1 MVQTTSTIY
10 QSGVASSGSLNLDNA
25 AAAGDEIVYVVN
37 DMKDTFEVRNGA
49 ILSIGTGAGSGT
61 AAFVQS
67 CGSVYSTPNPVD
79 SSFPDKVRIMGMT
92 ISAGA
97 QVHVGKNDTL
107 FVSATSNAM
116 KNCSA
121 PIGARGDISIAY
133 NGGSSAGAAASSAS
147 LFLDDGA
154 VLSGGGYL
162 GGVADKGAAQT
173 WISNQTQSSGALQA
187 SRTGAISAGNKVK
200 VNVDGDW
207 AVIGD
212 TSTVGADTVFGNDDE
227 ITIGGNIGVFMNTV
241 LRIGDRVHISQTG
254 QNGSGIFVG
263 SGAKMLVGN
272 NASIYAR
279 GGFGAGYAGEY
290 SAAIV
295 SIGSGASITLDHQ
308 ADGILAAEASAV
320 VTIGDGATINA
331 AMISVGY
338 AQDPN
343 NGSFISAKGA
353 PSMQIGNNATI
364 NLMTEALFDD
374 PTEFQIAQK
383 GYIVLDSFN
392 SVVKPAM
399 MSVGSNVNLV
409 ASGISVGDLIKQ
421 YVIPNDPSRFGSYAG
436 RTFLWGAAAQAN
448 KLSFDAGASIDLNGG
463 GIEVN
468 GTNDGII
475 FSGGTINVIGSDG
488 LTSTISN
495 TISAGWISM
504 GSSFKV
510 LTDSN
515 GVSTLVTSKNGGN
528 NSITFGDDFNINL
541 QSNAAT
547 GATGNLTADG
557 SQDVYSFG
565 NNLHLNANSI
575 YLGQFSHTYSGVDY
589 TATPTGV
596 SITFGDNANVM
607 LSGGFIMNSATGMFM
622 SMGNSGNLSIASGFL
637 FNNIG
642 TASGVV
648 RIGNNANIM
657 VNSGFDFSNGAMSGT
672 ELIGNNA
679 SIAIGNGFNFINGGS
694 AGTLSIG
701 NDLDLSTGNGFS
713 FLNSGASGYM
723 LVGSN
728 AQMNIDGGFSF
739 SNGGLRAGL
748 SIGNN
753 GHINVGSG
761 FDFNNVGARA
771 GLSIGNDLI
780 LSTGSGFSFSNKTYL
795 GSMTVGSNAHMNI
808 NGDFNFNNGTYNG
821 SLTIGDNASVA
832 ISNGFNFSNGTSS
845 GNLSIG
851 NNGHIDVG
859 SGFNFSNGGS
869 AGNLNIG
876 DSTELNVKN
885 DFAFTNAVASGA
897 IAIGS
902 GANLNIGGNF
912 SVYNGDLGKVSFGD
926 VATVKVGSSLSIYNN
941 GDNGIINVGSND
953 NISVA
958 GSFDFV
964 NSGAAGSINIGASTT
979 IIADNGFGFVNS
991 GVSGAFLAQDNI
1003 SIKAGGSG
1011 FTFVNSGSTG
1021 ASMTVGNNA
1030 NFDINGNFQY
1040 LNPGSDNSSNA
1051 PLSVGSSGVFNIT
1064 SNFIVVGSSAA
1075 AIFGA
1080 YTSMVVGGNVSML
1093 EDYNSIVASAGYQY
1107 GSYTDLSI
1115 GSNMS
1120 ICGSN
1125 IHFNADISNTISVG
1139 GNIFLM
1145 GTAGVWSK
1153 GDGGTLNTSGIFVLG
1168 GPDSNGN
1175 SIVNESFVVGASNV
1189 VTISTGGLLVDV
1201 ANGQYVQGDNGI
1213 LDTLGDITIKG
1224 AGTIFSA
1231 GNDFVISTHG
1241 NGITLDSG
1249 AKSFT
1254 IGDNAILDADG
1265 GIISMG
1271 AVSTVGAS
1279 ANNIIIGSNA
1289 SVNIGGILY
1298 GNATQ
1303 RVVIADQAHGNL
1315 GNITMSGRADKL
1327 TIGND
1332 ANLSM
1337 GNVALNSSANQ
1348 LLVGSGATLNMGALS
1363 VLSNGTVNIGDN
1375 ASVSIL
1381 GSTNLA
1387 GGEAEL
1393 IISNNANIIADN
1405 INIDGANAS
1414 IAIGNNAN
1422 INTKDIHISGTSARL
1437 IVGSNASANMGNL
1450 DIISNAAYATFGDN
1464 AVISMAD
1471 LNMQGTGAYTTIGNG
1486 ATLDTGNIT
1495 LNGDTEKLVIGSNAS
1510 INTGDITFNGAN
1522 QVVSIGN
1529 GANASFGNIALLGSG
1544 AALNRQSNSLIVGSG
1559 NYFASNMTM
1568 GVGLRNSI
1576 TLASGAYWSVNN
1588 LIFSGVAN
1596 NSATS
1601 LTPNITLQSG
1611 ATLIVDNMTGIGLSP
1626 TNKVFIRASA
1636 GGNVIIHSGFFDT
1649 VSNATSANAL
1659 DVNFTGATTNP
1670 VIFEYDGDI
1679 KDTEGKLTLRGLPA
1693 MTDNT
1698 KLIFNLGKDTKYTDQ
1713 NRFKTV
1719 YEKGTAGN
1727 NIMIVQYMSV
1737 ETGEWEE
1744 VARFSV
1750 PQWGGPTATNPA
1762 NILVVKQADG
1772 SYKMTI
1778 TKCFLSGT
1786 HIMTENG
1793 ERVVEEL
1800 AVGDQI
1806 ITFKDGKEVLQ
1817 TIVWVGSMDVD
1828 VNNYSNK
1835 ETLYPIRIKAHAFG
1849 LNQPHRDLLVTP
1861 EHTIYVDGGLTPAR
1875 MLVNGRS
1882 IIVDKSIEKYTVHH
1896 IETIEHSIIL
1906 SENLLTESYLNTDNK
1921 DMFNG
1926 ETVNLR
1932 LEFNENAGHKS
1943 WEEDAAA
1950 PLVVAREKVEPIWQR
1965 LDRRATQLGFATV
1978 ERAKT
1983 TRDPALCLTTQKGDV
1998 IKPVDIQGKVYS
2010 FYLPANVRVIG
2021 LRSRAA
2027 QPAEAVGPFCD
2038 DRRMLGV
2045 LVSKFTV
2052 LGDETVTVLPSE
2064 MSEVSGWY
2072 PAEKGRSDRWT
2083 KGLAILP
2090 QEISEI
2096 SNKVRLLKVE
2106 LTDSSVY
2113 LLDEEGDWAKTA

>member
-10 QSGVASSGSLNLDNA
+10 QSGIKSYSRLDLANA

-37 DMKDTFEVRNGA
+37 DMKDIFEVRSGA
-49 ILSIGTGAGSGT
+49 ILSIGAGAGSGT

-67 CGSVYSTPNPVD
+67 CGSVYSTPNTVD
-79 SSFPDKVRIMGMT
+79 SSFPGKVRMMGMA

-107 FVSATSNAM
+107 FVSAKMQNSQNS
-116 KNCSA
+116 SA
-121 PIGARGDISIAY
+121 PVGARGDISIAY
-133 NGGSSAGAAASSAS
+133 NGDVSGAAASSAS

-154 VLSGGGYL
+154 MLSGGGYL
-162 GGVADKGAAQT
+162 GGIADKGAAQT
-173 WISNQTQSSGALQA
+173 WGSNQAQSSGALQA

-200 VNVDGDW
+200 VKVDGDW

-212 TSTVGADTVFGNDDE
+212 VSNVGADTVFGNDDE

-241 LRIGDRVHISQTG
+241 LRIGDRVHMSQTG

-272 NASIYAR
+272 DASIYAR
-279 GGFGAGYAGEY
+279 GGFGAGYSGKY
-290 SAAIV
+290 SAAVV

-308 ADGILAAEASAV
+308 AAGVFAAEAGAV
-320 VTIGDGATINA
+320 VTIGDGATIDA
-331 AMISVGY
+331 AMLSVGY
-338 AQDPN
+338 TQNPT
-343 NGSFISAKGA
+343 NGSFISGGGA
-353 PSMQIGNNATI
+353 ASMQIGNNATVD
-364 NLMTEALFDD
+364 LMTEALFDD
-374 PTEFQIAQK
+374 PTEFQVAEK
-383 GYIVLDSFN
+383 GYIVLDNKAAQMTMLTF
-392 SVVKPAM
+392 
-399 MSVGSNVNLV
+399 GSHANLLG
-409 ASGISVGDLIKQ
+409 SGISVGDLVKK
-421 YVIPNDPSRFGSYAG
+421 YAIPNDPSRFGSYAG
-436 RTFLWGAAAQAN
+436 KTFIWGNAAANN
-448 KLSFDAGASIDLNGG
+448 KLTFGAGASVNLNGG

-468 GTNDGII
+468 GTSDSIV
-475 FSGGTINVIGSDG
+475 FSGGTINIVDSNG
-488 LTSTISN
+488 LTSAISN

-510 LTDSN
+510 FTDSN
-515 GVSTLVTSKNGGN
+515 GVSTLVTYGNTGN
-528 NSITFGDDFNINL
+528 NSITFGDDFNIDL
-541 QSNAAT
+541 QQNAAT

-557 SQDVYSFG
+557 SRDVYSFG

-575 YLGQFSHTYSGVDY
+575 YLGQFSHTYSGTDY

-596 SITFGDNANVM
+596 SITFGNNANIM
-607 LSGGFIMNSATGMFM
+607 LSGGFIMNSANAMYM
-622 SMGNSGNLSIASGFL
+622 SMGDSGNLSIASGFL
-637 FNNIG
+637 FNNLDANG
-642 TASGVV
+642 AVL
-648 RIGNNANIM
+648 IGNNANIM
-657 VNSGFDFSNGAMSGT
+657 MNSGFDFSNG
-672 ELIGNNA
+672 
-679 SIAIGNGFNFINGGS
+679 
-694 AGTLSIG
+694 
-701 NDLDLSTGNGFS
+701 
-713 FLNSGASGYM
+713 GA
-723 LVGSN
+723 N
-728 AQMNIDGGFSF
+728 
-739 SNGGLRAGL
+739 
-748 SIGNN
+748 
-753 GHINVGSG
+753 
-761 FDFNNVGARA
+761 
-771 GLSIGNDLI
+771 
-780 LSTGSGFSFSNKTYL
+780 
-795 GSMTVGSNAHMNI
+795 
-808 NGDFNFNNGTYNG
+808 
-821 SLTIGDNASVA
+821 
-832 ISNGFNFSNGTSS
+832 

-851 NNGHIDVG
+851 SRGHIDVG
-859 SGFNFSNGGS
+859 S
-869 AGNLNIG
+869 
-876 DSTELNVKN
+876 
-885 DFAFTNAVASGA
+885 
-897 IAIGS
+897 
-902 GANLNIGGNF
+902 
-912 SVYNGDLGKVSFGD
+912 FG
-926 VATVKVGSSLSIYNN
+926 
-941 GDNGIINVGSND
+941 
-953 NISVA
+953 
-958 GSFDFV
+958 FV
-964 NSGAAGSINIGASTT
+964 NSGSAGSINIGASTT

-991 GVSGAFLAQDNI
+991 GASGAFLAQDNI

-1021 ASMTVGNNA
+1021 ASMTVGNSA

-1040 LNPGSDNSSNA
+1040 LNPGSGNSGNE
-1051 PLSVGSSGVFNIT
+1051 PLSVGSSGIFNIT

-1080 YTSMVVGGNVSML
+1080 YTSMVVGGNVSVL
-1093 EDYNSIVASAGYQY
+1093 EDYSAVVSSAGYQY

-1139 GNIFLM
+1139 GSIILK
-1145 GTAGVWSK
+1145 GDAGVWSK
-1153 GDGGTLNTSGIFVLG
+1153 GEGGTLNASGISVLG
-1168 GPDSNGN
+1168 GPDSKG
-1175 SIVNESFVVGASNV
+1175 SAIANESFVVGANNI
-1189 VTISTGGLLVDV
+1189 VTISNGGLLVNV
-1201 ANGQYVQGDNGI
+1201 ANGRYVQGDNGI
-1213 LDTLGDITIKG
+1213 LDTLGDITING
-1224 AGTIFSA
+1224 AGAIFSA

-1249 AKSFT
+1249 ATSFN
-1254 IGDNAILDADG
+1254 IGNNAILNTDG

-1271 AVSTVGAS
+1271 SVSAGAKT
-1279 ANNIIIGSNA
+1279 NNIVIGSNA
-1289 SVNIGGILY
+1289 SINIGGIQY
-1298 GNATQ
+1298 GGSTQ
-1303 RVVIADQAHGNL
+1303 SVAIADQAYGNL
-1315 GNITMSGRADKL
+1315 GNVIMSGSADVL
-1327 TIGND
+1327 SIGND

-1337 GNVALNSSANQ
+1337 GNVTLNSGSDE
-1348 LLVGSGATLNMGALS
+1348 LTVGSGATLNMDTLS
-1363 VLSNGTVNIGDN
+1363 ILSNGTVGIGDN

-1381 GSTNLA
+1381 GNTNLA
-1387 GGEAEL
+1387 GASAG
-1393 IISNNANIIADN
+1393 ITISNNAI
-1405 INIDGANAS
+1405 
-1414 IAIGNNAN
+1414 
-1422 INTKDIHISGTSARL
+1422 
-1437 IVGSNASANMGNL
+1437 
-1450 DIISNAAYATFGDN
+1450 
-1464 AVISMAD
+1464 ISMAD
-1471 LNMQGTGAYTTIGNG
+1471 LNMQGTGAYTSIGNG
-1486 ATLDTGNIT
+1486 ATLNTGNIT
-1495 LNGDTEKLVIGSNAS
+1495 LGANADRLVIGSNAS
-1510 INTGDITFNGAN
+1510 INTGDIVFNAAS
-1522 QVVSIGN
+1522 QLMSIGN
-1529 GANASFGNIALLGSG
+1529 GANASFGDVVLMGSEG
-1544 AALNRQSNSLIVGSG
+1544 VANRPTNSIVVGSG
-1559 NYFASNMTM
+1559 SYGANNMTM
-1568 GVGLRNSI
+1568 GVGVRN
-1576 TLASGAYWSVNN
+1576 TLTLGSGAYWSVNN
-1588 LIFSGVAN
+1588 LIFSAIGSTAAN
-1596 NSATS
+1596 STTFA
-1601 LTPNITLQSG
+1601 NILLQSG

-1659 DVNFTGATTNP
+1659 EVNFTGLAANP
-1670 VIFEYDGDI
+1670 AIFEYDGDI
-1679 KDTEGKLTLRGLPA
+1679 QDTKGKLTLRGLA
-1693 MTDNT
+1693 AITDNT

-1713 NRFKTV
+1713 NRFRTRYV
-1719 YEKGTAGN
+1719 DGVL
-1727 NIMIVQYMSV
+1727 IVEYMTV
-1737 ETGEWEE
+1737 ETGEWVN
-1744 VARFSV
+1744 VASFSM
-1750 PQWGGPTATNPA
+1750 PTLLTSGAWTGGPAGGSSANNAA
-1762 NILVVKQADG
+1762 NILVVQQSDG
-1772 SYKMTI
+1772 SYQMTI

-1793 ERVVEEL
+1793 ERVVEDI

-1806 ITFKDGKEVLQ
+1806 VTFKDGKEVLQ

-1906 SENLLTESYLNTDNK
+1906 SENILTESYLNTDNK

-1926 ETVNLR
+1926 EAVNLR

-1943 WEEDAAA
+1943 WEKDAAA

-2052 LGDETVTVLPSE
+2052 LGDEAVTVLPSE

-2106 LTDSSVY
+2106 LTDSSIY

>member
-1 MVQTTSTIY
+1 MVQTTSTIS
-10 QSGVASSGSLNLDNA
+10 QSGVAESGRLNLDNA

-37 DMKDTFEVRNGA
+37 DIRNTFVVQNGA
-49 ILSIGTGAGSGT
+49 IFSIGTGAGSGT

-67 CGSVYSTPNPVD
+67 CGSVYSTPNPVN
-79 SSFPDKVRIMGMT
+79 SSLPGKVRMMGMT

-97 QVHVGKNDTL
+97 QVYVGKNDKL
-107 FVSATSNAM
+107 FVSVAKMQDN
-116 KNCSA
+116 SA
-121 PIGARGDISIAY
+121 AAGAKGDISIAY
-133 NGGSSAGAAASSAS
+133 NGGSSAGGAVPSAA

-154 VLSGGGYL
+154 MLSGGGYL

-173 WISNQTQSSGALQA
+173 WAANQAQSSGVLQA

-200 VNVDGDW
+200 VKVDGDW

-212 TSTVGADTVFGNDDE
+212 TTTAGVDTVFGNDDE
-227 ITIGGNIGVFMNTV
+227 ITVGGNIGVFMNTV

-272 NASIYAR
+272 DASIYAR
-279 GGFGAGYAGEY
+279 GGLGAGYAGKY

-308 ADGILAAEASAV
+308 ADGILAAEAGAV
-320 VTIGDGATINA
+320 LTIGDGATINA
-331 AMISVGY
+331 AMLSVGY
-338 AQDPN
+338 TQDPN
-343 NGSFISAKGA
+343 NGSFISTSGA

-383 GYIVLDSFN
+383 GYIVLDGWNAST
-392 SVVKPAM
+392 KPAM
-399 MSVGSNVNLV
+399 MSVGSNLNLV
-409 ASGISVGDLIKQ
+409 GSGISVGDLIKR
-421 YVIPNDPSRFGSYAG
+421 YIIPNDSARFGSNAG
-436 RTFLWGAAAQAN
+436 STFIWVAAAQAN
-448 KLSFDAGASIDLNGG
+448 RLSFDAGASINLNGG

-468 GTNDGII
+468 GTSDSIV

-495 TISAGWISM
+495 TLSAGWISM

-515 GVSTLVTSKNGGN
+515 GVTTLITSRNSGN

-557 SQDVYSFG
+557 SQDIYSFG
-565 NNLHLNANSI
+565 KNLHLNANSI
-575 YLGQFSHTYSGVDY
+575 YLGQFSHTYSGSNY
-589 TATPTGV
+589 TSTPTSV
-596 SITFGDNANVM
+596 SITFGNNANIM
-607 LSGGFIMNSATGMFM
+607 LSGGFIMNSANAMYM
-622 SMGNSGNLSIASGFL
+622 SMGDSGNLSIASGFL
-637 FNNIG
+637 FNNLD
-642 TASGVV
+642 A
-648 RIGNNANIM
+648 
-657 VNSGFDFSNGAMSGT
+657 NGAV
-672 ELIGNNA
+672 LIGNNA
-679 SIAIGNGFNFINGGS
+679 SII
-694 AGTLSIG
+694 
-701 NDLDLSTGNGFS
+701 
-713 FLNSGASGYM
+713 
-723 LVGSN
+723 
-728 AQMNIDGGFSF
+728 MN
-739 SNGGLRAGL
+739 
-748 SIGNN
+748 
-753 GHINVGSG
+753 
-761 FDFNNVGARA
+761 
-771 GLSIGNDLI
+771 
-780 LSTGSGFSFSNKTYL
+780 
-795 GSMTVGSNAHMNI
+795 
-808 NGDFNFNNGTYNG
+808 
-821 SLTIGDNASVA
+821 
-832 ISNGFNFSNGTSS
+832 NGFNFSNGLD
-845 GNLSIG
+845 GGRLSIG
-851 NNGHIDVG
+851 NSGHIDVG
-859 SGFNFSNGGS
+859 SSFTFSNVGS
-869 AGNLNIG
+869 AGNLQIG
-876 DSTELNVKN
+876 NNTELNVKS
-885 DFAFTNAVASGA
+885 DFAFTNAASGTMGV
-897 IAIGS
+897 GS
-902 GANLNIGGNF
+902 GANLNIGGSF
-912 SVYNGDLGKVSFGD
+912 SIYNNGVLGKVSFGD
-926 VATVKVGSSLSIYNN
+926 AATVRVGSNLSVFNN
-941 GDNGIINVGSND
+941 GDNGNIKVGSND
-953 NISVA
+953 NISV
-958 GSFDFV
+958 GGGFNFV
-964 NSGAAGSINIGASTT
+964 NTGGAGSINIGASTT

-1040 LNPGSDNSSNA
+1040 LNPGSGKSSNA
-1051 PLSVGSSGVFNIT
+1051 ALSVGSSGVFNIT

-1093 EDYNSIVASAGYQY
+1093 EDYNSTVASAGYQY

-1120 ICGSN
+1120 IFGSN

-1139 GNIFLM
+1139 GNIILM

-1153 GDGGTLNTSGIFVLG
+1153 GDGGTLNASGISVLG

-1175 SIVNESFVVGASNV
+1175 SIVDESFVVGASNV

-1201 ANGQYVQGDNGI
+1201 ANGQYIQGDNGT

-1279 ANNIIIGSNA
+1279 ANNVVIGSNA
-1289 SVNIGGILY
+1289 SVNIGGIQY

-1337 GNVALNSSANQ
+1337 GNVTLNSGSDE
-1348 LLVGSGATLNMGALS
+1348 LTVGSGATLNMDTLS
-1363 VLSNGTVNIGDN
+1363 ILSNGTVGIGDN

-1381 GSTNLA
+1381 GNTNLA
-1387 GGEAEL
+1387 GASAG
-1393 IISNNANIIADN
+1393 ITISNNAI
-1405 INIDGANAS
+1405 
-1414 IAIGNNAN
+1414 
-1422 INTKDIHISGTSARL
+1422 
-1437 IVGSNASANMGNL
+1437 
-1450 DIISNAAYATFGDN
+1450 
-1464 AVISMAD
+1464 ISMAD
-1471 LNMQGTGAYTTIGNG
+1471 LNMQGTGAYTSIGNG
-1486 ATLDTGNIT
+1486 ATLNTGNIT
-1495 LNGDTEKLVIGSNAS
+1495 LGADADRLVIGSNAS
-1510 INTGDITFNGAN
+1510 INTGDIVFNAAN
-1522 QVVSIGN
+1522 QLMSIGN
-1529 GANASFGNIALLGSG
+1529 GANASFGDVVLMGSG
-1544 AALNRQSNSLIVGSG
+1544 GVANRPTNSIVVGSG
-1559 NYFASNMTM
+1559 SYGANNMTM
-1568 GVGLRNSI
+1568 GVGVRN
-1576 TLASGAYWSVNN
+1576 TLTLGSGAYWSVNN
-1588 LIFSGVAN
+1588 LIFSAIGSAAAN
-1596 NSATS
+1596 STTLA
-1601 LTPNITLQSG
+1601 NILLQSG

-1659 DVNFTGATTNP
+1659 EVNFTGLAANP
-1670 VIFEYDGDI
+1670 AIFEYDGDI
-1679 KDTEGKLTLRGLPA
+1679 QDTKGKLTLRGLA
-1693 MTDNT
+1693 AITDNT

-1713 NRFKTV
+1713 NRFRTRYV
-1719 YEKGTAGN
+1719 GGFL
-1727 NIMIVQYMSV
+1727 IVEYMTV
-1737 ETGEWEE
+1737 ETGEWVN
-1744 VARFSV
+1744 VASFSM
-1750 PQWGGPTATNPA
+1750 PTALTSGAWTGGPAGGSAATNAA
-1762 NILVVKQADG
+1762 NILVVQQSDG
-1772 SYKMTI
+1772 SYQMTI

-1793 ERVVEEL
+1793 ERVVEDI

-1806 ITFKDGKEVLQ
+1806 VTFKDGKEVLQ

-1926 ETVNLR
+1926 EAVNLR
-1932 LEFNENAGHKS
+1932 LGFNENAGHKS

-2027 QPAEAVGPFCD
+2027 QPAEAVGPFWD

-2052 LGDETVTVLPSE
+2052 LGDEAVTVLPSE

-2072 PAEKGRSDRWT
+2072 PAEEGRSDRWT

-2090 QEISEI
+2090 QEVSEI

-2106 LTDSSVY
+2106 LTDSSIY